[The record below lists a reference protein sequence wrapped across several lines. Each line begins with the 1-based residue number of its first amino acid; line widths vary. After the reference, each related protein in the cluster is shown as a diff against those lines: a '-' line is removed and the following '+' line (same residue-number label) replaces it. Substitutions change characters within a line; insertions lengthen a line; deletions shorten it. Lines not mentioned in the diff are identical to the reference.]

1 MSLKEQLSEDFK
13 AAMKA
18 HDTIRKNTVQMVKA
32 RILQVEKDNHIEL
45 DDQGVIEV
53 IAKEVKQRRDSL
65 PEYEKSGRADL
76 VDGLNKEIDVLTQ
89 YLPAPLS
96 EEELEAIV
104 KETIE
109 ELSLSGMQNMGKAM
123 GAVLPKVTGRADGK
137 KVNEMVRK
145 YLA

>member
-1 MSLKEQLSEDFK
+1 MSLKAQLSEDFK

-32 RILQVEKDNHIEL
+32 RVLQVEKDNHIEL

-65 PEYEKSGRADL
+65 PEYEKSGREDL
-76 VDGLNKEIDVLTQ
+76 VEGLNQEIAVLTE

-96 EEELEAIV
+96 EEELDAIV

-109 ELSLSGMQNMGKAM
+109 ELGLSGMQSMGQAM
-123 GAVLPKVTGRADGK
+123 GAVLPKVKGKADGK
-137 KVNEMVRK
+137 AVNELVRK